1 MATGMVGRV
10 SERDA
15 TTTTTTTTT
24 TRTTTRTTIAKGR
37 AWQRMRGQNHTAAPL
52 RLQAA

>member
-15 TTTTTTTTT
+15 TTTTT
-24 TRTTTRTTIAKGR
+24 RTTRTTIAKGR

-52 RLQAA
+52 RL

>member
-24 TRTTTRTTIAKGR
+24 RRTTRTTIAKGR

-52 RLQAA
+52 RL